1 MSSPN
6 FRDLSA
12 GSKSLV
18 LIEFVCFASALL
30 LSLYLNNLLNFVTF
44 DIESIALNILFIHA
58 IVFALVVQLSSLAMG
73 LYNSKLRENFR
84 GVVRRLLVSVAIG
97 FFIASL
103 INPFYGP
110 GSLAIELLAV
120 SSLISLIIACG
131 VRYLTLQIDFFGFN
145 KRNILVLGAGERASI
160 IEKRMRRDVDRQGF
174 FMHGFVIM
182 NGDKENGIVNE
193 NRITLTSSLVN
204 YALEHQIDEIVV
216 ANDERRE
223 NLPVDELFACKIRGV
238 EVTEILDFI
247 ERETGQIA
255 VNLIYPSWVIYSNGF
270 ASANHLRNTLDWVF
284 NATMGFFLFLLTW
297 PVMLITALLI
307 KLDEGMKAPIFY
319 AQERVGLDGQ
329 AFSILKF
336 RSMRIDA
343 EKNGAQ
349 MASENDDRTTKIG
362 KFIRKYRVDELPQI
376 YNVMRGDM
384 GFVGPRPER
393 PEFVQQLIKNIPY
406 YNERHNVKPGLTG
419 WAQLKYPYGATE
431 EDSLEKLKYDL
442 YYIKHRSFLLDLLI
456 LIRTVEIVLFGK
468 GR

>member
-1 MSSPN
+1 MSSPK
-6 FRDLSA
+6 FRDLSS

-18 LIEFVCFASALL
+18 IIELALFAGALL
-30 LSLYLNNLLNFVTF
+30 LTVYLNSLFSFVEHH
-44 DIESIALNILFIHA
+44 DIPNDRLGICA
-58 IVFALVVQLSSLAMG
+58 IIFALVVQLSSLALG
-73 LYNSKLRENFR
+73 LYNSKLRENYR

-97 FFIASL
+97 FFIATL
-103 INPFYGP
+103 LNPLYGQHA
-110 GSLAIELLAV
+110 LEIELLALSALV
-120 SSLISLIIACG
+120 SLIVASAF
-131 VRYLTLQIDFFGFN
+131 RYVTLQVDFFGFN
-145 KRNILVLGAGERASI
+145 KRVVLVLGAGDRASI

-174 FMHGFVIM
+174 YMHGFVIM
-182 NGDKENGIVNE
+182 PGDTENGIINE
-193 NRITLTSSLVN
+193 NRIELEGSLVN
-204 YALEHQIDEIVV
+204 YALEHGIDEIVV
-216 ANDERRE
+216 ASDERRD

-238 EVTEILDFI
+238 EITEILDFI

-284 NATMGFFLFLLTW
+284 NAGIAMLLVLVTW
-297 PVMLITALLI
+297 PVMLITAILI
-307 KLDEGMKAPIFY
+307 KLDEGMSAPIFY
-319 AQERVGLDGQ
+319 LQERVGLDGQ
-329 AFSILKF
+329 AFNIYKF

-343 EKNGAQ
+343 EINGAQ
-349 MASENDDRTTKIG
+349 MASENDDRTTTIG

-376 YNVMRGDM
+376 LNVLRGDM

-393 PEFVQQLIKNIPY
+393 PEFVQQLIKNLPY

-419 WAQLKYPYGATE
+419 WAQLKYPYGSTE

-442 YYIKHRSFLLDLLI
+442 YYVKHRSFMLDLLI